1 VLTWGLAFFLSAFCL
16 NIDANNPAAHY
27 SCCINNPKPA
37 THHHDPLLQLFV
49 KDPNALIFLS
59 IIEDDLPISQI
70 DLASI
75 IIAQEIQTQTPLP
88 ASKPKVSP
96 ATTPT
101 EPNKIDRTSA
111 LAMHA
116 LCADF
121 FSTYIDDYGRV
132 DYKTLRRKRLDLISA
147 QSQYSDVKPDVY
159 NNWAKEDKLA
169 FWINTFNLCI
179 IRGIVDNYPIIPSRF
194 KVIFY
199 PANSIMQIDGIWDKM
214 PFNIMGENYTLTEIE
229 QKILRTQ
236 FEEPR
241 ICLAISYASEG
252 SAPMRREP
260 YTGAKLDGQLNDQ
273 AKRFLATEI
282 GFKIDRNE
290 PALYLSPV
298 FDWYSAK
305 FVAKYPA
312 DKQFLDKPAGQA
324 SILTYVS
331 KHVSRKDADWLGRK
345 IFSVK
350 WIRFNWML
358 NEQR

>member
-1 VLTWGLAFFLSAFCL
+1 VLTWGLAFFLSSFCL
-16 NIDANNPAAHY
+16 NIDANNHAAP
-27 SCCINNPKPA
+27 CLR
-37 THHHDPLLQLFV
+37 THNSDIYNHDPLLRLFV

-59 IIEDDLPISQI
+59 ITEDNLPIPKV

-75 IIAQEIQTQTPLP
+75 IITQEIEAQTPLSS
-88 ASKPKVSP
+88 SKPNISP
-96 ATTPT
+96 ATTSA

-121 FSTYIDDYGRV
+121 FSTYIDDHGRI
-132 DYKTLRRKRLDLISA
+132 DYKVLRRKRLDLILT
-147 QSQYSDVKPDVY
+147 QSQYSDIKPDVY

-169 FWINTFNLCI
+169 FWINTFNLCV
-179 IRGIVDNYPIIPSRF
+179 IRGIVDNYPIVPSRF

-236 FEEPR
+236 FDEPR

-252 SAPMRREP
+252 SAPLRREP
-260 YTGAKLDGQLNDQ
+260 YTGAKLDQQLNDQ
-273 AKRFLATEI
+273 ANRFLATEI

-298 FDWYSAK
+298 FDWYSEK

-331 KHVSRKDADWLGRK
+331 KHISRKDADWLGRK

-358 NEQR
+358 NEQH